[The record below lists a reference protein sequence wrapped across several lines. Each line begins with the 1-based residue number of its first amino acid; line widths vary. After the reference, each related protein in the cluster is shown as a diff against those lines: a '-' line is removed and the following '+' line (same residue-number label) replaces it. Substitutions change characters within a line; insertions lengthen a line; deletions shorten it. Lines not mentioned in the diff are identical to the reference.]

1 MNSQDLQ
8 REVDAKTT
16 AKWKRNPVVSGKV
29 PFILAAYFRGYY
41 YELYNLFLIA

>member
-16 AKWKRNPVVSGKV
+16 AKWKRKPVVSGKV
-29 PFILAAYFRGYY
+29 PFILSAHFIGYK
-41 YELYNLFLIA
+41 YELYN